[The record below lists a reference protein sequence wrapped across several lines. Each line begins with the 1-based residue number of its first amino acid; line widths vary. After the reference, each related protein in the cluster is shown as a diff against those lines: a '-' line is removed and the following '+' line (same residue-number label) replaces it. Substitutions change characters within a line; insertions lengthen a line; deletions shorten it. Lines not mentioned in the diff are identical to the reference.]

1 MLSYCLKC
9 WKNIESKNRKVARTK
24 NGRTMLLP
32 KCEMFDSKKSK
43 SINQQEAGGLLSS
56 LEIKKPLSNI
66 PLVDRLLF

>member
-1 MLSYCLKC
+1 ML
-9 WKNIESKNRKVARTK
+9 KNDIESKNRKVARTK

>member
-1 MLSYCLKC
+1 MLSYYLKC
-9 WKNIESKNRKVARTK
+9 WKNIESKNQKVARTK

-32 KCEMFDSKKSK
+32 KCEMLDSKKSK